1 MVGFGPQSGLSRR
14 ELTGTGFVLVAGSDL
29 SDAGV
34 QALRVVLGG
43 LDVSAG
49 EVTLEAAERLGAG
62 LAFGELAFR

>member
-1 MVGFGPQSGLSRR
+1 
-14 ELTGTGFVLVAGSDL
+14 LTGTGFVLVAGSDL